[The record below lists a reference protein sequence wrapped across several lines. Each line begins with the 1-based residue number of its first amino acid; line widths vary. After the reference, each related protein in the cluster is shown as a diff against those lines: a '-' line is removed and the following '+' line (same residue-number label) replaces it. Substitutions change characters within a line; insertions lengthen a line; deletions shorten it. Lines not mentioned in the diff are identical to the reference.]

1 MRVSRRR
8 ALQLSTALMAGPGY
22 AGARFPQRP
31 IRLIVG
37 SAPGGVHDVAGRL
50 WADGVKQTLGTVI
63 VDNRGGAAGTI
74 GMQDAARSAPDGHT
88 LFLGSNSTNIL
99 APLFSRPGVDPVKAF
114 DPVAIFSMTSTGI
127 AVAPALKIKSLQE
140 LIQIAKAHPGK
151 LTYAHANVGAISH
164 VAGEM
169 FKQLA
174 GGLDILPVP
183 YKGMGP
189 AQIDVVNGTVS
200 MFVPNITG
208 QVVGL
213 HSSGQMRLLCINAPT
228 RHPSLPD
235 VPTSAE
241 AGLPAMITLNFF
253 GNVCSHWDAKGGVR
267 EAQ

>member
-22 AGARFPQRP
+22 AWAQDFPQRP

-63 VDNRGGAAGTI
+63 VDNRGGAAGSI

-213 HSSGQMRLLCINAPT
+213 HSIWSNAAVVYQCAYT
-228 RHPSLPD
+228 
-235 VPTSAE
+235 TSFV
-241 AGLPAMITLNFF
+241 T
-253 GNVCSHWDAKGGVR
+253 
-267 EAQ
+267 